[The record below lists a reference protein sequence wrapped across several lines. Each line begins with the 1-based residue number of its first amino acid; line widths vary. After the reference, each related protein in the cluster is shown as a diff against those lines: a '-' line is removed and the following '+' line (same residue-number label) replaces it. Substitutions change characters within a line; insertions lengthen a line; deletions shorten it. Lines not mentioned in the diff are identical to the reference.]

1 MDLFS
6 IAFCTCFISQHQSE
20 NKSLKIPTTINFKE
34 CSECFKL
41 FMGRKKKTNPSD
53 QVANGR
59 VNSRECPDFMAVA
72 TQPSWLGPLNLLAPQ
87 IR

>member
-20 NKSLKIPTTINFKE
+20 NKSLKIPTAINFKE

-41 FMGRKKKTNPSD
+41 FMGRKKKQT
-53 QVANGR
+53 QVIRLPTEELTAGN
-59 VNSRECPDFMAVA
+59 V
-72 TQPSWLGPLNLLAPQ
+72 QISWL
-87 IR
+87 